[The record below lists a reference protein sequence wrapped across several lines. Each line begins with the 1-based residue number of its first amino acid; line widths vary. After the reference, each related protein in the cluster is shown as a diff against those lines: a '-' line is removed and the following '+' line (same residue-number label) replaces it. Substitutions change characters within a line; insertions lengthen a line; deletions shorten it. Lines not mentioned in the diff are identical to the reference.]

1 MDVETILEQQF
12 LGEKFTSF
20 AVMSLASGVERP
32 VWKKEFHN
40 MIDTGVIIKVEE
52 KLLGDVYRVA
62 AKVF

>member
-1 MDVETILEQQF
+1 MDVQTILEQQF

-40 MIDTGVIIKVEE
+40 MINTGVIIKVEE
-52 KLLGDVYRVA
+52 KL
-62 AKVF
+62 

>member
-20 AVMSLASGVERP
+20 AFMSLASGVERP

-40 MIDTGVIIKVEE
+40 MIDTGVLIKVEE